1 MNKIQLS
8 VLGLSLSESTS
19 NAYALILSDETTQK
33 RIPIIIGSAEAQ
45 AIAIELES
53 LKPPRPLTHDLL
65 KNITQSFDI
74 NLVEVN
80 IYKLEEG
87 IFFSNLVF
95 ENGSKKMV
103 IDSRTSDAVALAL
116 RFKCPIFTTRDIV
129 EKAGV
134 FLKFDG
140 KKEEPDNDSIDDLEN
155 EDDEDIEIQSSNISI
170 QSKTIAELETLL
182 QQSVQNEEYE
192 LASRIKEEL
201 SKRKKDNL

>member
-1 MNKIQLS
+1 MNKIQLT

-19 NAYALILSDETTQK
+19 NAYALILSDEISQK

-95 ENGSKKMV
+95 ENGNKKMV

-116 RFKCPIFTTRDIV
+116 RFKCPIFTTSEIV

-155 EDDEDIEIQSSNISI
+155 EDEEDIEIHASNISI

-201 SKRKKDNL
+201 NKRKKDNL

>member
-1 MNKIQLS
+1 MNKVQLS

-19 NAYALILSDETTQK
+19 NAYALILSDETSQK

-65 KNITQSFDI
+65 KNITLSFDI
-74 NLVEVN
+74 HLTEVN

-134 FLKFDG
+134 FLKFDS
-140 KKEEPDNDSIDDLEN
+140 KKEDPDAIEDFNPDAD
-155 EDDEDIEIQSSNISI
+155 EDDFEKDSPIVSV
-170 QSKTIAELETLL
+170 QSKTIAELETML
-182 QQSVQNEEYE
+182 QQAIQNEEYE
-192 LASRIKEEL
+192 LASRVKEEL
-201 SKRKKDNL
+201 NRRNKDNL